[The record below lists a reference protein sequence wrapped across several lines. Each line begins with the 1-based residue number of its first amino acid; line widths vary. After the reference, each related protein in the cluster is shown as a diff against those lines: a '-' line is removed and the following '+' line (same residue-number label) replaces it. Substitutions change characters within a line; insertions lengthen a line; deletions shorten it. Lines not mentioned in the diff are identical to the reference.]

1 MQAKDTCIF
10 TPSSSHSY
18 FGASERG
25 GGWGT
30 LLSPTVISADFLV
43 PLASVS
49 PPWSVGARAEM
60 FIEQSEGFR
69 RGRSEIWAAVQ
80 PLTCHT
86 QSLRL
91 FRLLVQTWQRFTHTR
106 CVHTALQEPSGKPV
120 MLTASPPQKIFRD
133 VAEGSFFFIIIFG
146 KPQQHCHGA
155 TETSLQGGR
164 QSPTCTCTGSCMA
177 YVGWC
182 TALAQLAVSSSAGC
196 SCVGLGL
203 RSVCRSNGTV
213 AATGILALCV
223 RIRHCRAAGEHTGG

>member
-43 PLASVS
+43 PHASVS

-133 VAEGSFFFIIIFG
+133 VAEGFSFFYYYFWEAPTTLPRCNRNLPAG
-146 KPQQHCHGA
+146 GA
-155 TETSLQGGR
+155 TVSHMYMHGLLYGLCWVVHGTRPACCLQF
-164 QSPTCTCTGSCMA
+164 S
-177 YVGWC
+177 W
-182 TALAQLAVSSSAGC
+182 L
-196 SCVGLGL
+196 
-203 RSVCRSNGTV
+203 
-213 AATGILALCV
+213 
-223 RIRHCRAAGEHTGG
+223 

>member
-43 PLASVS
+43 PHASVS

-69 RGRSEIWAAVQ
+69 RGRSGIWAAVQ

-133 VAEGSFFFIIIFG
+133 VAEGFFLLLLFLG
-146 KPQQHCHGA
+146 SPNNTATVQQKPPCRGGDSLPHVHARAPVWLMLGGA
-155 TETSLQGGR
+155 RHSPSLL
-164 QSPTCTCTGSCMA
+164 SP
-177 YVGWC
+177 V
-182 TALAQLAVSSSAGC
+182 QLVVVVSDSG
-196 SCVGLGL
+196 
-203 RSVCRSNGTV
+203 
-213 AATGILALCV
+213 
-223 RIRHCRAAGEHTGG
+223 